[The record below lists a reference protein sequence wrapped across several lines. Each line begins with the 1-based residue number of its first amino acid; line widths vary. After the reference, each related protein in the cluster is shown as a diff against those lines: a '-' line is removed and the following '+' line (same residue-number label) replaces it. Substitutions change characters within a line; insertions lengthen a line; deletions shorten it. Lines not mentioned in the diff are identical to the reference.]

1 MGNNIEKYDYSYRLK
16 NTESLLGDFTQN
28 KAVVAR
34 GTKDED
40 TKPNFLTFD
49 EQFDLIIAIFNRCYS
64 VKIDGKKELLLDI
77 GKGEVQYIER
87 NYRNFSVLI
96 HSAFRGKIRDG
107 EGFESINLPLLF
119 EIIKSKPTF
128 SSFTIS
134 TSIFFKENRFV
145 IDHEK
150 NTLTQEIKIKYDFNI
165 SDIQQHE
172 YQDIVR
178 GINSHWQGHIPTLL
192 DHMIAGKYV
201 SDKKNIWLLIMA
213 KSNFGKSKI
222 FKWIE
227 PFGGSSFVN
236 FDDLSAKGINNKSP
250 KEFLNKMC
258 LVIDEVLSFSR
269 SMFKIEDTLDV
280 RPMRNHSVT
289 VPINSRYL
297 LSADGGTF
305 NNEYQEL
312 QTTNRVAVIDLR
324 KGESLDL
331 GDLPVTQKY
340 GQYKI
345 KLVMTH
351 YLYTEMKKRLTE
363 YERMNH
369 LDRVDYADNTI
380 KSIFKKFRM
389 DKLDFFQIIERSVYE
404 ILENPREALDQF
416 SYTKLSDALVEV
428 KNSKFDGWIIK
439 RPHDT
444 FYMMLQSYNS
454 ELKYELEYKKLNQ
467 IESAIKGFKQVN
479 PTIDG
484 KKHRGLYIPRR
495 TKTPTHKEVLNNL
508 KEDGNLIVEDVKSKN
523 HSLSALQR
531 EAKENNY

>member
-1 MGNNIEKYDYSYRLK
+1 MRDNVEKYTLSYRLK
-16 NTESLLGDFTQN
+16 NTESILGDFTQI
-28 KAVVAR
+28 KAIVDR
-34 GTKDED
+34 GTKEED
-40 TKPNFLTFD
+40 TKPNFLTLS
-49 EQFDLIIAIFNRCYS
+49 EQLDLIVAIFNRCYS

-87 NYRNFSVLI
+87 NYRNFSVI
-96 HSAFRGKIRDG
+96 IATAFRGKVRDKK
-107 EGFESINLPLLF
+107 GFESINLPLLF

-145 IDHEK
+145 IDHEE
-150 NTLTQEIKIKYDFNI
+150 NSLTQEIKIKYDFNI
-165 SDIQQHE
+165 SDIPLHE
-172 YQDIVR
+172 YQDIVD
-178 GINSHWQGHIPTLL
+178 GISSHWQGFLPTLL

-258 LVIDEVLSFSR
+258 LVVDEVLSFSR
-269 SMFKIEDTLDV
+269 SMFKIEDTLEV

-312 QTTNRVAVIDLR
+312 QITNRVAVLDLR
-324 KGESLDL
+324 MGSSLDL
-331 GDLPVTQKY
+331 GDLPITLKY

-345 KLVMTH
+345 KLVMAH
-351 YLYTEMKKRLTE
+351 YLYTEMKKRLEE
-363 YERMNH
+363 YERMHH
-369 LDRVDYADNTI
+369 LDRVNHADNTI
-380 KSIFKKFRM
+380 KSIFKKFKM
-389 DKLDFFQIIERSVYE
+389 DKLDFFQIIERSTYE
-404 ILENPREALDQF
+404 ILDNPREALDHISF
-416 SYTKLSDALVEV
+416 SKLSDALVEV
-428 KNSKFDGWIIK
+428 RNSKYDGWIIK

-444 FYMMLQSYNS
+444 FYMMLLSYNS
-454 ELKYELEYKKLNQ
+454 ELKYELEFKKLNQ
-467 IESAIKGFKQVN
+467 IESAIEGFKQVN
-479 PTIDG
+479 PTING
-484 KKHRGLYIPRR
+484 KKQRGLYIPR
-495 TKTPTHKEVLNNL
+495 KNKNSKEILEDLNSS
-508 KEDGNLIVEDVKSKN
+508 GCLIIDS
-523 HSLSALQR
+523 
-531 EAKENNY
+531 

>member
-1 MGNNIEKYDYSYRLK
+1 MKNNIEKYNFSYRLK
-16 NTESLLGDFTQN
+16 NTESILGDFTQG
-28 KAVVAR
+28 KAVKAR
-34 GTKDED
+34 GTRNED
-40 TKPNFLTFD
+40 TKVNFLTLD
-49 EQFDLIIAIFNRCYS
+49 EQFNLIIAIFNKCYS

-87 NYRNFSVLI
+87 NYRNFSVI
-96 HSAFRGKIRDG
+96 ISTAFRGKVRD
-107 EGFESINLPLLF
+107 EKGFESINLPLLF

-128 SSFTIS
+128 SSFTVG

-145 IDHEK
+145 IDHAK
-150 NTLTQEIKIKYDFNI
+150 NSLTQEIKIQYDFNI
-165 SDIQQHE
+165 SDIPQYE

-178 GINSHWQGHIPTLL
+178 GISSHWKGHIPILL

-222 FKWIE
+222 FKWVE

-250 KEFLNKMC
+250 EEFLNKMC

-269 SMFKIEDTLDV
+269 SMFKIEDTLEV

-324 KGESLDL
+324 TGSSLDL
-331 GDLPVTQKY
+331 GDLPITQKY

-351 YLYTEMKKRLTE
+351 YLYTEMKKRLEE

-369 LDRVDYADNTI
+369 LDRVNHADNTI
-380 KSIFKKFRM
+380 KSIFKKFKM
-389 DKLDFFQIIERSVYE
+389 NKLDFFQIIERSVYE
-404 ILENPREALDQF
+404 ILDNPKEALDNF
-416 SYTKLSDALVEV
+416 SYSKLKDALVEV
-428 KNSKFDGWIIK
+428 KNSKYDGWIIK

-444 FYMMLQSYNS
+444 FYMMLLSYNS
-454 ELKYELEYKKLNQ
+454 ELKYELEFKKLNQ
-467 IESAIKGFKQVN
+467 IESAIEGFKQVN
-479 PTIDG
+479 PTING
-484 KKHRGLYIPRR
+484 QKHRGLYIPRR
-495 TKTPTHKEVLNNL
+495 NKTIPIQYEDTKGNIEKIEELKVNSTKELF
-508 KEDGNLIVEDVKSKN
+508 
-523 HSLSALQR
+523 
-531 EAKENNY
+531 